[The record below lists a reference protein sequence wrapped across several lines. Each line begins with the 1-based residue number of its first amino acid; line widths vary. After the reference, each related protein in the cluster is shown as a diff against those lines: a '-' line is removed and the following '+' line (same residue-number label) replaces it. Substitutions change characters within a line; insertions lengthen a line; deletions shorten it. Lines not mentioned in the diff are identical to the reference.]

1 MWMFTDRI
9 PNLLPV
15 RRWSIRAIAV
25 AAVATALVL
34 AGCSRGGES
43 SSAGSEKKVSIR
55 FAVGQVKGTPVANA
69 ALDFKKQVEDATKG
83 RISVSVYNSG
93 ELGSNEDVMT
103 QVHDGQVQMFTVDP
117 GFLAPYYESAQ
128 FPPLPFLFKNT
139 DEAYGYWDGP
149 TGKEEKDA
157 ILTHTGLRVLN
168 AEEFGF
174 HNLVNSQRPINR
186 LPDVAGLKFE
196 AT

>member
-1 MWMFTDRI
+1 M
-9 PNLLPV
+9 
-15 RRWSIRAIAV
+15 AE
-25 AAVATALVL
+25 VL
-34 AGCSRGGES
+34 R
-43 SSAGSEKKVSIR
+43 
-55 FAVGQVKGTPVANA
+55 
-69 ALDFKKQVEDATKG
+69 
-83 RISVSVYNSG
+83 
-93 ELGSNEDVMT
+93 
-103 QVHDGQVQMFTVDP
+103 GQVQMFTVDP

-128 FPPLPFLFKNT
+128 FTTLPFLFKNT

-196 AT
+196 ATDSPVDIKTYEALGIHPVVTSLSETYTALQQGVIDGID